1 MALTSSTL
9 NPHRLTSLQ
18 RVVDPRYPSNRL
30 ALAGAA
36 VAGAVAAVARFAGAD
51 IGFGPLGAAMAVF
64 LAWAIARELDPD
76 HPASAAFAMP
86 AGFVLLLAAGEAS
99 LLVSAAVLLA
109 ARITAGTVGTDLRP
123 LDVLALIGLSGLLG
137 SQSIGVVGL
146 ALIVAAVFITDH
158 SEVRSAGITV
168 AVIAAFATVAIASGS
183 GLTWGTPDAADWATL
198 AVSVIALVLIIPAS
212 PVASQTDRGS
222 GTIDSNRVTT
232 ARLMAALA
240 VVGAF
245 LVAGGI
251 GIHAIA
257 PTTTAAL
264 IGTAAQRLRIRPPL
278 TMLHIQ

>member
-1 MALTSSTL
+1 MALAPSTL

-18 RVVDPRYPSNRL
+18 RVVDLRYPSNRL

-36 VAGAVAAVARFAGAD
+36 LVGAVAAVARFVGAD

-64 LAWAIARELDPD
+64 LSWAIARELDPD
-76 HPASAAFAMP
+76 RPASAAFAMP
-86 AGFVLLLAAGEAS
+86 AAFVLLLTAGEAS

-123 LDVLALIGLSGLLG
+123 LDVLVLVGLSGLLG
-137 SQSIGVVGL
+137 IQPIGVVGL

-158 SEVRSAGITV
+158 SAFRSAGITV
-168 AVIAAFATVAIASGS
+168 AAVSAFAAVALASGS
-183 GLTWGTPDAADWATL
+183 GLTWGAPGAADWATL
-198 AVSVIALVLIIPAS
+198 TVSAIALVVIIPAS
-212 PVASQTDRGS
+212 PVASRTDRGS
-222 GTIDSNRVTT
+222 ATIDSNRVTK

-240 VVGAF
+240 VLGAF

-264 IGTAAQRLRIRPPL
+264 IGTAAQRLRIRRPL